1 MTPGTFK
8 YLTIKGKHTQKM
20 ILKWPLC
27 FKMSVSPCREN
38 YKIDHSCLPEHVV
51 RKEALASCLGQ
62 I

>member
-8 YLTIKGKHTQKM
+8 YLTTKGKQKKM
-20 ILKWPLC
+20 ILKWPLY

-38 YKIDHSCLPEHVV
+38 YKIEHSCLPEHVV